1 MVTFSVVAC
10 LRPFAFASCF
20 KAGFVHT
27 SNGILLFLM
36 SARRFCKTS
45 NEYCYFGGPN
55 FFV

>member
-1 MVTFSVVAC
+1 MVTFSVVAR